1 MTITTAQDVA
11 PVSVKELVWLLKPRI
26 AVSIALSAMAGI
38 AVTPGVGPEAWQ
50 MGLLAIAVFLA
61 AGSAGAFNQWAEA
74 DLDARM
80 ARTAARPFAS
90 GRLHAGPGWLALIVG
105 LLAVS
110 IALAVAATNVWAA
123 FYTFMGAITYAVI
136 YTLWLKR
143 RTWLNIV
150 VGGAAGSFA
159 VLAGAAAVDP
169 SLPMPSIVLAVVLFL
184 WTPPHFWSLAMA
196 VGDDYARNGVPML
209 PAVAGNRFSALV
221 ILGHTAVLSVLALI
235 PALMGMGAIYLVS
248 AFLGGALF
256 TTTSVAL
263 VREPTKRRAIKN
275 FLASLAQLVL
285 LLSGAILDRW
295 IAGAW

>member
-1 MTITTAQDVA
+1 MSVTAQELA
-11 PVSVKELVWLLKPRI
+11 PVSIKELVWLLKPRI
-26 AVSIALSAMAGI
+26 AVSIALSAMAGL
-38 AVTPGVGPEAWQ
+38 AVTPGPGLEAWQ
-50 MGLLAIAVFLA
+50 AGALAIAVFLA

-80 ARTAARPFAS
+80 ARTASRPFAS
-90 GRLHAGPGWLALIVG
+90 GRLHPGLGWLAGIVG
-105 LLAVS
+105 LLAAS
-110 IALAVAATNVWAA
+110 IALAAYATNGWAA
-123 FYTFMGAITYAVI
+123 FYTFMGAITYAVV
-136 YTLWLKR
+136 YTIWLKR

-169 SLPMPSIVLAVVLFL
+169 TLSVQPIILAIVLFL

-209 PAVAGNRFSALV
+209 PAVAGNRISAQV
-221 ILGHTAVLSVLALI
+221 ILAHTALLSGLSLI
-235 PALMGMGAIYLVS
+235 PAAMGMGPVYLVS
-248 AFLGGALF
+248 ALAGGALF

-263 VREPTKRRAIKN
+263 VREPSKRRAIKN

-295 IAGAW
+295 LAGAF